1 MSVFGCEAG
10 SSLHHFRSTF
20 VSTPAPAIDREG
32 GTWPEFVVVSLEG
45 SLSSGDSNSGF
56 YITVVVVRG
65 VLGLVVREGEW
76 FGVTWVEVSDGGV

>member
-1 MSVFGCEAG
+1 M
-10 SSLHHFRSTF
+10 
-20 VSTPAPAIDREG
+20 
-32 GTWPEFVVVSLEG
+32 VSLEG

-76 FGVTWVEVSDGGV
+76 FGVRWVEVSNG